1 MRPVTRAV
9 QAAQVARLA
18 AMSEYSERLAAI
30 ADGVQAARG
39 FL

>member
-1 MRPVTRAV
+1 VPRAPVG
-9 QAAQVARLA
+9 RLA
-18 AMSEYSERLAAI
+18 AMSEYTERLAAI

>member
-1 MRPVTRAV
+1 MRGAKPAV
-9 QAAQVARLA
+9 GRLA
-18 AMSEYSERLAAI
+18 AMSEYTERLTAI